1 MYTIASIIYIRYYN
15 SNGNN
20 LNMDISYLGPSGYP
34 GEKGDTCLPGL
45 PGSKGKIFNIAF
57 CSYFINV
64 RNKSL

>member
-1 MYTIASIIYIRYYN
+1 MYTIASIIYIRYYNSN

-45 PGSKGKIFNIAF
+45 PGLRG
-57 CSYFINV
+57 
-64 RNKSL
+64 